1 MSLLVLQPQGDY
13 KSMQMED
20 KKMLTY
26 SLIRLVVY
34 ITILTLSVCGV
45 ISLTALEAVGS
56 FTDVMLK

>member
-1 MSLLVLQPQGDY
+1 MSLLTLQPQGDY
-13 KSMQMED
+13 KSMKMED

-45 ISLTALEAVGS
+45 ISLTALETVGS